1 MYICVNIQIYIIT
14 YIYMYTYKK
23 NVCKYIYICIYTHVY
38 IIYICA
44 FQIEMT
50 SVWIIMENLTF
61 SDNFTETT

>member
-1 MYICVNIQIYIIT
+1 MCKYTDIYN

-23 NVCKYIYICIYTHVY
+23 MYVNTYTYVFTHMCILY
-38 IIYICA
+38 IYICA